1 MTSRRDF
8 LRTGGLIAAGAVAGL
23 IAPSEAAEPIVRKGQ
38 PAFKVGCAAYS
49 YRQYMTAKESPMT
62 WDDFLATAAEIG
74 CEGVELTSYYFPPDV
89 DAAYINRV
97 KRRAF
102 LLGLD
107 VCGTSVGNK
116 FTVPPGDERNA
127 QVAAVKKWIDHA
139 AEMGAPCMR
148 VFAGGAPKG
157 ASEEQAMKWVVECLE
172 ECAPLAE
179 RRGVILALENHGGV
193 TATADNTVSMVKAVK
208 SDWVGINLDTGNFR
222 TDDPYADIAKAAP
235 YAVTTHV
242 KTSVRASGKEEEPVD
257 LKKVME
263 ILSRTGYRGYLMLEY
278 EAKEDPKTGVPRFIK
293 QLKDTI
299 G

>member
-1 MTSRRDF
+1 MTSRRAF
-8 LRTGGLIAAGAVAGL
+8 LKLGGLMAAGL
-23 IAPSEAAEPIVRKGQ
+23 ITRAEAAQAIVRKGK
-38 PAFKVGCAAYS
+38 PVFKVGCAAYS
-49 YRQYMTAKESPMT
+49 YRKYMTAKESPMT
-62 WDDFLATAAEIG
+62 WDQFLETAAEIG
-74 CEGVELTSYYFPPDV
+74 CDGVELTSYYFPPDV

-116 FTVPPGDERNA
+116 FTVPPGEERDK
-127 QVAAVKKWIDHA
+127 QVSAVKGWINHA

-148 VFAGGAPKG
+148 VFAGGAPQG
-157 ASEEQAMKWVVECLE
+157 TSEDQAMKWVVECLE

-179 RRGVILALENHGGV
+179 QRGVILALENHGGV
-193 TATADNTVSMVKAVK
+193 TATADNTVSMVKAVQ

-222 TDDPYADIAKAAP
+222 TDDPYADISKAAP

-242 KTSVRASGKEEEPVD
+242 KTAIRANGKEAEPVD
-257 LKKVME
+257 LKKVMG
-263 ILSRTGYRGYLMLEY
+263 ILSGIGYRGYLTLEY
-278 EAKEDPKTGVPRFIK
+278 EGAEDPNTGVPSFIRK
-293 QLKDTI
+293 LKDTI